1 MVIREATDQD
11 LNRLAVLNAFVQDD
25 HAASRPDHFAASNIA
40 VLSEAIGH
48 HLQEATS
55 RIWIAQVGE
64 LSVGY
69 VLAIWRE
76 RGADTFCH
84 ARRWCEIDQIVVDPA
99 FRRRGV
105 AKALVIAAT
114 DAAAAEGINDVELN
128 TWAFNSD
135 AQDVFRQLGFR
146 PKMIRWEASKGALAR
161 SHAELS
167 NAADSR

>member
-1 MVIREATDQD
+1 MPPAAPTTLQPATLQD
-11 LNRLAVLNAFVQDD
+11 C
-25 HAASRPDHFAASNIA
+25 P
-40 VLSEAIGH
+40 EAIGH
-48 HLQEATS
+48 HLQEANS

-161 SHAELS
+161 SHAEQRD
-167 NAADSR
+167 AADSR